1 MDPKPAVKTRVGR
14 KFNERRCLV
23 KSKSF
28 VLLALFLWLSASTW
42 LQPLAN
48 LDFINPVAVH
58 AQSKPFYEGKIVRVI
73 VGPSGG
79 YDYWARLLA
88 RYMPKYILGNP
99 SFVVQAMPGAGSVIA
114 TNYVYNLAQPDGLTV
129 GMPTQQIYMGEFVG
143 NDEVKFQMRRFLWI
157 GSPDRNP
164 AILYIRADTPYKT
177 IDDVITSKVAPK
189 CGGTGWESSSLIVA
203 LEEALGAKFELVLGY
218 QGANE
223 VDLAVVR
230 GEVVCR
236 DLGLTAHFSREPF
249 LSWHAKGFDRH
260 LLQTGRKRDPRAAE
274 TPTIFEL
281 MDRYKTPEVNRRAME
296 VLAAGEGFGHPMM
309 APPGTPMDRVKILRD
324 AYAKALGDPE
334 LVAEAQKGGW
344 VIEPVSG
351 EELQSLAERIMVQ
364 PAEVVN
370 QVKKILRVK

>member
-1 MDPKPAVKTRVGR
+1 
-14 KFNERRCLV
+14 
-23 KSKSF
+23 
-28 VLLALFLWLSASTW
+28 
-42 LQPLAN
+42 
-48 LDFINPVAVH
+48 
-58 AQSKPFYEGKIVRVI
+58 
-73 VGPSGG
+73 
-79 YDYWARLLA
+79 
-88 RYMPKYILGNP
+88 
-99 SFVVQAMPGAGSVIA
+99 
-114 TNYVYNLAQPDGLTV
+114 
-129 GMPTQQIYMGEFVG
+129 MPTQQIYMGEFVG

-177 IDDVITSKVAPK
+177 IDDVIKSKVPPK

-324 AYAKALGDPE
+324 AYAKALGG
-334 LVAEAQKGGW
+334 A
-344 VIEPVSG
+344 
-351 EELQSLAERIMVQ
+351 
-364 PAEVVN
+364 
-370 QVKKILRVK
+370 

>member
-1 MDPKPAVKTRVGR
+1 MKI
-14 KFNERRCLV
+14 RRTLAPSV
-23 KSKSF
+23 ALKL
-28 VLLALFLWLSASTW
+28 VLLMALQFAA
-42 LQPLAN
+42 PG
-48 LDFINPVAVH
+48 FG
-58 AQSKPFYEGKIVRVI
+58 QSQARPFYQGKTVKVI

-88 RYMPKYILGNP
+88 RHMGKYIPGHP

-114 TNYVYNLAQPDGLTV
+114 TNYVYNVAAPDGLTV

-143 NDEVKFQMRRFLWI
+143 NAEIKFSMRKFHWL

-164 AILYIRADTPYKT
+164 SILYMRADAPYKS
-177 IDDVITSKVAPK
+177 IDDVVKSKTPPK

-203 LEEALGAKFELVLGY
+203 LEDALGAKFELVLGY

-260 LLQTGRKRDPRAAE
+260 LLQTGRKRDPRAADA
-274 TPTIFEL
+274 PTIYEL
-281 MDRYKTPEVNRRAME
+281 MDRYKTNDINRRAME

-309 APPGTPMDRVKILRD
+309 APPGTPAERVKILRESYD
-324 AYAKALGDPE
+324 RAMRDPE
-334 LVAEAQKGGW
+334 LIAEAQKGGW

-351 EELQSLAERIMVQ
+351 VELQALAEQLMVQ
-364 PAEVVN
+364 PAEVVS
-370 QVKKILRVK
+370 QVKKILRAK

>member
-1 MDPKPAVKTRVGR
+1 M
-14 KFNERRCLV
+14 V

-28 VLLALFLWLSASTW
+28 VLLSLFLWLSAST
-42 LQPLAN
+42 LLGA
-48 LDFINPVAVH
+48 LSHLEFVKADTAH
-58 AQSKPFYEGKIVRVI
+58 AQSKPFYEGKTVRVI

-88 RYMPKYILGNP
+88 RYMPKYIAGNP

-143 NDEVKFQMRRFLWI
+143 NDEVKFQMRKFLWI

-164 AILYIRADTPYKT
+164 AILYIRADTPYRT
-177 IDDVITSKVAPK
+177 IDDVVKSKVPPK

-260 LLQTGRKRDPRAAE
+260 LLQTGRKRDARAAD

-281 MDRYKTPEVNRRAME
+281 MDRYKTPEVNRRAIE
-296 VLAAGEGFGHPMM
+296 VLTAGEGFGHPMM
-309 APPGTPMDRVKILRD
+309 APPGTPVDRVKILRE
-324 AYAKALGDPE
+324 AYAQALRDPE
-334 LVAEAQKGGW
+334 LIAEAQKGRW

-364 PAEVVN
+364 PPDVVN

>member
-1 MDPKPAVKTRVGR
+1 MKYRVVFSIYASIGLSVA
-14 KFNERRCLV
+14 NWLGQ
-23 KSKSF
+23 
-28 VLLALFLWLSASTW
+28 LAT
-42 LQPLAN
+42 
-48 LDFINPVAVH
+48 VH
-58 AQSKPFYEGKIVRVI
+58 VIAPQIAHGQSKPFYEGKTVRVI

-88 RYMPKYILGNP
+88 RHMGKYIPGNP
-99 SFVVQAMPGAGSVIA
+99 NFVVQAMPGAGSVIA
-114 TNYVYNLAQPDGLTV
+114 TNYVHNLAQPDGLTV
-129 GMPTQQIYMGEFVG
+129 GMPTQQIYMGEFVA
-143 NDEVKFQMRRFLWI
+143 NAEVRFHMRKFLWI

-164 AILYIRADTPYKT
+164 SILYIRADTPYKT
-177 IDDVITSKVAPK
+177 IDDVIKSKTPPK

-203 LEEALGAKFELVLGY
+203 LEDALGARFELVLGY

-260 LLQTGRKRDPRAAE
+260 LTQTGRKRDPRAAD
-274 TPTIFEL
+274 TPTNYEL
-281 MDRYKTPEVNRRAME
+281 MDRYKTNEINRRAME

-309 APPGTPMDRVKILRD
+309 APPGTSPERVKVLRES
-324 AYAKALGDPE
+324 YAKAMRDPD
-334 LVAEAQKGGW
+334 LITEAQKGGW

-351 EELQSLAERIMVQ
+351 EDLQSLADRHMVQ
-364 PAEVVN
+364 PVEVVN
-370 QVKKILRVK
+370 QIKKILRAN

>member
-1 MDPKPAVKTRVGR
+1 M
-14 KFNERRCLV
+14 
-23 KSKSF
+23 KSKLFISLHVF
-28 VLLALFLWLSASTW
+28 LLLSGSTS
-42 LQPLAN
+42 LIA
-48 LDFINPVAVH
+48 VAAAQ
-58 AQSKPFYEGKIVRVI
+58 AQSKAFYEGKTVRVI

-88 RYMPKYILGNP
+88 RYMPKYIPGNP
-99 SFVVQAMPGAGSVIA
+99 GFVVQAMPGAGSVIA

-177 IDDVITSKVAPK
+177 LDDVIKSKVPPK

-249 LSWHAKGFDRH
+249 LSWHTKGFDRH
-260 LLQTGRKRDPRAAE
+260 LLQTGRKRDSRAAE

-309 APPGTPMDRVKILRD
+309 APPGTPADRVKILRD
-324 AYAKALGDPE
+324 AYAHALKDPE
-334 LVAEAQKGGW
+334 LIAEAQKGGW

-364 PAEVVN
+364 PPDVVN

>member
-1 MDPKPAVKTRVGR
+1 M
-14 KFNERRCLV
+14 

-28 VLLALFLWLSASTW
+28 VLLSLFLWLSTATW
-42 LQPLAN
+42 LGPIAN

-58 AQSKPFYEGKIVRVI
+58 AQSKPFYEGKTVRVI

-177 IDDVITSKVAPK
+177 IDDVIKSKVPPK